1 MLKDADRI
9 QHDVEIPPCAQS
21 HESYKFSTRCQWFY
35 FACCRRALGG
45 LQIIREKA
53 VRNLSRLLPNGYQS
67 VNAILPEAYNETA
80 MMVSIE
86 LSSAAFL
93 RRLENVDRWL
103 RTCGYLSELLL
114 RKDRVEAMPLFC
126 IEDILSVLSVFE

>member
-1 MLKDADRI
+1 
-9 QHDVEIPPCAQS
+9 
-21 HESYKFSTRCQWFY
+21 
-35 FACCRRALGG
+35 
-45 LQIIREKA
+45 
-53 VRNLSRLLPNGYQS
+53 
-67 VNAILPEAYNETA
+67 

-114 RKDRVEAMPLFC
+114 KKDRVEAMPLFC